1 MLIEI
6 THFIISMIF
15 ITDIK
20 MVPCPC
26 YNNMHHYNVKE
37 VISVRRFFSYYTP
50 YKMLFFVDFF
60 CAVLVG
66 LLELAFPLIVNL
78 FIDELLPS
86 GNWQWILFASAGLLL
101 VYAFNTFMQ
110 FIVTYWGHMLGTNIE
125 RDIRND
131 LYGHIQRLSH
141 RFFDNTKTGKLLTRL
156 TNDLMNVGE
165 MAHHGPEDLFIAVM
179 TLLGAFGIMLSIH
192 AELAVISFIIVPFI
206 LIIAIY
212 FNKKM
217 TVAFRELFSR
227 VSDFNH
233 MIEDKIG
240 GIRLVQ
246 AYANEDREM
255 DNFRRLNEAFR
266 ATKLKAYKIM
276 ALNTSSTY
284 MLMRLVT
291 VFILIAG
298 AYYTMQ
304 GELTF
309 GEFAA
314 FILISNILFKP
325 LEKINAVIE
334 LYPNGIAGFKHFT
347 EILRE
352 VPDVQE
358 KENAIPLS
366 DVRGLIEYDNVTFG
380 YEEKKVLNNISLTI
394 HPGETI
400 AFVGPSGAGKTTLG
414 ALLPRFYDVS
424 DGQIKIDGTDIR
436 DYTLPTLRESI
447 GTVQQDV
454 FLFSGTLRDN
464 VAYGKP
470 DATDA
475 EVYDAIEKAQ
485 LKSLVDG
492 YPRGLDTVV
501 GERGV
506 KLSGGQK
513 QRISIAR
520 MFLKNPPILILD
532 EATSALDTA
541 TELEIQKALNLL
553 SEGRTTLV
561 IAHRLATIKN
571 ANRIMVVTNDGIVES
586 GTHDEL
592 LNINKGKYR
601 ALHEAQYRF
610 S

>member
-1 MLIEI
+1 
-6 THFIISMIF
+6 
-15 ITDIK
+15 
-20 MVPCPC
+20 
-26 YNNMHHYNVKE
+26 
-37 VISVRRFFSYYTP
+37 
-50 YKMLFFVDFF
+50 
-60 CAVLVG
+60 
-66 LLELAFPLIVNL
+66 
-78 FIDELLPS
+78 
-86 GNWQWILFASAGLLL
+86 
-101 VYAFNTFMQ
+101 
-110 FIVTYWGHMLGTNIE
+110 
-125 RDIRND
+125 
-131 LYGHIQRLSH
+131 
-141 RFFDNTKTGKLLTRL
+141 
-156 TNDLMNVGE
+156 
-165 MAHHGPEDLFIAVM
+165 
-179 TLLGAFGIMLSIH
+179 
-192 AELAVISFIIVPFI
+192 
-206 LIIAIY
+206 
-212 FNKKM
+212 M

-255 DNFRRLNEAFR
+255 DNFRKLNEAFR

-358 KENAIPLS
+358 KENAVPLTN
-366 DVRGLIEYDNVTFG
+366 VRGHIEYDDVTFG
-380 YEEKKVLNNISLTI
+380 YEEKKVLENISLTI

-424 DGQIKIDGTDIR
+424 GGQIRIDGTDIR
-436 DYTLPTLRESI
+436 DYTLPTLRENI

-470 DATDA
+470 DATDE
-475 EVYDAIEKAQ
+475 EVYDAIGKAQ
-485 LKSLVDG
+485 LKALVDG

-571 ANRIMVVTNDGIVES
+571 ADRIMVVTNDGIVES

-592 LNINKGKYR
+592 LNIDNGEYK
-601 ALHEAQYRF
+601 ALHDAQYRF

>member
-1 MLIEI
+1 M
-6 THFIISMIF
+6 
-15 ITDIK
+15 
-20 MVPCPC
+20 
-26 YNNMHHYNVKE
+26 
-37 VISVRRFFSYYTP
+37 RRFFSYYTP

-86 GNWQWILFASAGLLL
+86 GNWQWIILASAGLLL
-101 VYAFNTFMQ
+101 IYAFNTFMQ

-464 VAYGKP
+464 VAYGNP
-470 DATDA
+470 EATDE

-571 ANRIMVVTNDGIVES
+571 ADRIMVVTNDGIVES

>member
-1 MLIEI
+1 M
-6 THFIISMIF
+6 
-15 ITDIK
+15 K
-20 MVPCPC
+20 
-26 YNNMHHYNVKE
+26 
-37 VISVRRFFSYYTP
+37 RFFSYYAP
-50 YKMLFFVDFF
+50 YKLLFFTDFF
-60 CAVLVG
+60 CAVVVG
-66 LLELAFPLIVNL
+66 LLELGFPLIVNL

-86 GNWQWILFASAGLLL
+86 GNWQWIIIAAAGLIV
-101 VYAFNTFMQ
+101 VYMFNTFLQ

-131 LYGHIQRLSH
+131 LYAHIQRLSY

-165 MAHHGPEDLFIAVM
+165 MAHHGPEDLFIAIM
-179 TLLGAFGIMLSIH
+179 TLLGAFGIMFAIH
-192 AELAVISFIIVPFI
+192 PELAIISFIIVPLI
-206 LIIAIY
+206 LVIAIY

-217 TVAFRELFSR
+217 TVAFRELFGR

-246 AYANEDREM
+246 AFANEKREY
-255 DNFRRLNEAFR
+255 DSFRVINESFR
-266 ATKLKAYKIM
+266 KTKLKAYKIM
-276 ALNTSSTY
+276 AFNTSTTY

-298 AYYTMQ
+298 AYYTMN

-334 LYPNGIAGFKHFT
+334 LYPNGIAGFNHFT
-347 EILRE
+347 EIMRE
-352 VPDVQE
+352 VPDVQDR
-358 KENAIPLS
+358 ENAVPLE
-366 DVRGLIEYDNVTFG
+366 DARGHIVYDDVTFA
-380 YEEKKVLNNISLTI
+380 YEDKTVLNSISLSI
-394 HPGETI
+394 KPGETV
-400 AFVGPSGAGKTTLG
+400 AFVGPSGAGKTTLCS
-414 ALLPRFYDVS
+414 LLPRFYDVTE
-424 DGQIKIDGTDIR
+424 GAIQVDGTDIR
-436 DYTLPTLRESI
+436 DYTLASLRENI

-454 FLFSGTLRDN
+454 FLFSGSLRDN

-470 DATDA
+470 EADDA
-475 EVYDAIEKAQ
+475 EIYAALEKAQ
-485 LKSLVDG
+485 LKELVDS
-492 YPRGLDTVV
+492 YRDGLDTIV

-513 QRISIAR
+513 QRIAIAR

-541 TELEIQKALNLL
+541 TEVQIQTALNRLA
-553 SEGRTTLV
+553 EGRTTLV

-571 ANRIMVVTNDGIVES
+571 ADRIMVVTKEGISEN
-586 GTHDEL
+586 GTHEEL
-592 LNINKGKYR
+592 VSKEGGIYR
-601 ALHEAQYRF
+601 SLHDAQFTYQTT
-610 S
+610 

>member
-1 MLIEI
+1 M
-6 THFIISMIF
+6 
-15 ITDIK
+15 
-20 MVPCPC
+20 
-26 YNNMHHYNVKE
+26 
-37 VISVRRFFSYYTP
+37 RRFFSYYTP

-86 GNWQWILFASAGLLL
+86 GNWQWIILASAGLLL
-101 VYAFNTFMQ
+101 IYAFNTFMQ

>member
-1 MLIEI
+1 M
-6 THFIISMIF
+6 
-15 ITDIK
+15 K
-20 MVPCPC
+20 
-26 YNNMHHYNVKE
+26 
-37 VISVRRFFSYYTP
+37 RFLSYYAP
-50 YKMLFFVDFF
+50 YKLLFFVDFT
-60 CAVLVG
+60 CAVIVG

-86 GNWQWILFASAGLLL
+86 GSWQWIILAAAGLIII
-101 VYAFNTFMQ
+101 YFFNTFLQ

-131 LYGHIQRLSH
+131 LYGHIQRLSY

-179 TLLGAFGIMLSIH
+179 TLLGAFLIMLNIH
-192 AELAVISFIIVPFI
+192 VELAIISFIIVPLI

-217 TVAFRELFSR
+217 TIAFRELFSR

-233 MIEDKIG
+233 MIEDKVG

-246 AYANEDREM
+246 AFANEDREM
-255 DNFRRLNEAFR
+255 ASFKKLNDAFR
-266 ATKLKAYKIM
+266 KTKLKAYKIM
-276 ALNTSSTY
+276 ALNTSTTY

-298 AYYTMQ
+298 AYYTMR

-314 FILISNILFKP
+314 FILMSNILFKP

-347 EILRE
+347 EIMDE
-352 VPDVQE
+352 FPDVDDR
-358 KENAIPLS
+358 ENAKTLENING
-366 DVRGLIEYDNVTFG
+366 RITYDDVTFG
-380 YEEKKVLNNISLTI
+380 YDNQTVLKDISLTVN
-394 HPGETI
+394 PGETI
-400 AFVGPSGAGKTTLG
+400 AFVGPSGAGKTTLCS
-414 ALLPRFYDVS
+414 LLPRFYDVT
-424 DGQIKIDGTDIR
+424 DGSITIDGTDIR
-436 DYTLPTLRESI
+436 DYTLKSLRENI

-454 FLFSGTLRDN
+454 FLFSGTLKDN

-470 DATDA
+470 DATDEEIYEA
-475 EVYDAIEKAQ
+475 LEKAQ
-485 LKSLVDG
+485 LKSLVDS
-492 YPRGLDTVV
+492 YPKGLDTVV

-513 QRISIAR
+513 QRIAIAR

-541 TELEIQKALNLL
+541 TEIQIQSALNRLA
-553 SEGRTTLV
+553 EGRTTLV

-571 ANRIMVVTNDGIVES
+571 ADRIMVVTKNGIAES
-586 GTHDEL
+586 GRHDEL
-592 LNINKGKYR
+592 LEIKGGVYR
-601 ALHEAQYRF
+601 SLHEAQF
-610 S
+610 STT

>member
-1 MLIEI
+1 MLDSII
-6 THFIISMIF
+6 FFIPV
-15 ITDIK
+15 IK
-20 MVPCPC
+20 MIPCPC
-26 YNNMHHYNVKE
+26 YNNIHNYNVKE
-37 VISVRRFFSYYTP
+37 VVSVRKFFSYYVP

-141 RFFDNTKTGKLLTRL
+141 SFFDNTKTGKLLTRL

-255 DNFRRLNEAFR
+255 DNFRKLNEAFR

-358 KENAIPLS
+358 KENAVPLTN
-366 DVRGLIEYDNVTFG
+366 VRGHIEYDDVTFG
-380 YEEKKVLNNISLTI
+380 YEEKKVLENISLTI

-424 DGQIKIDGTDIR
+424 GGQIRIDGTDIR
-436 DYTLPTLRESI
+436 DYTLPTLRENI

-470 DATDA
+470 DATDE

-485 LKSLVDG
+485 LKALVDG

-571 ANRIMVVTNDGIVES
+571 ADRIMVVTNDGIVES

-592 LNINKGKYR
+592 LNIDNGEYK
-601 ALHEAQYRF
+601 ALHDAQYRF